1 MWMDVI
7 YRGEGISLHEH
18 EDLSC
23 MYNWLRKN
31 KKTLEGCSI
40 YDEVID
46 MYIQLDKKFQEVRQ
60 TNEIV

>member
-7 YRGEGISLHEH
+7 YRGEGISLHEY
-18 EDLSC
+18 EGLEC

-46 MYIQLDKKFQEVRQ
+46 MYFLLDKKFQEMRRNDEV
-60 TNEIV
+60 V

>member
-1 MWMDVI
+1 MDVI

-23 MYNWLRKN
+23 MYNWLRRN

-40 YDEVID
+40 YDEMID
-46 MYIQLDKKFQEVRQ
+46 MYIELDKKFQEVKR
-60 TNEIV
+60 TNEVI